1 MGKQHVTC
9 AALGALVAGLMA
21 AFPATAQDKVPY
33 PVDTV
38 TLVTH
43 SSPGGGTDVYL
54 REMTKHLSEHIDAN
68 FVVENV
74 RGGSGAK
81 AMAHLANGPKDGSV
95 LYGTTPTFII
105 TSLLSKPEN
114 TYEDLQPVVNNFLD
128 PQIVYVRKESPFQN
142 LEDVVEAAKANPGS
156 VKYGVTTPGS
166 LDRQV
171 MEKFKAETGAE
182 GPVITHDGGGDLL
195 ISVLNG
201 TVDMGIGEVQELR
214 AQLEAGEVR
223 IITTYT
229 KERLAE
235 FPDVPTA
242 QEQGYDL
249 VINKFRGLA
258 GPDGMSE
265 EAIAAWEEAIP
276 RVLEDPEFKEWYSAS
291 ALVPAFM
298 PHEEYEQFINQFA
311 QEQQEFFVAYN
322 ITEE

>member
-1 MGKQHVTC
+1 MAYRIPQSIFAGLL
-9 AALGALVAGLMA
+9 AGLVAAVPA
-21 AFPATAQDKVPY
+21 AAQDKVDY
-33 PVDTV
+33 PADTV

-54 REMTKHLSEHIDAN
+54 REMIKHLSEYIDAD

-95 LYGTTPTFII
+95 LYGTTPTFIN
-105 TSLLSKPEN
+105 TSLLSNPQY
-114 TYEDLQPVVNNFLD
+114 TYEDLQPIVNNFLD
-128 PQIVYVRKESPFQN
+128 PQVVYVRAESPYET
-142 LEDVVEAAKANPGS
+142 LSDVVEAAKANPGD

-171 MEKFKAETGAE
+171 MEKFKAITGAE

-195 ISVLNG
+195 INVLNG

-214 AQLEAGEVR
+214 SQLEAGQVR
-223 IITTYT
+223 LITTYT
-229 KERLAE
+229 KERLGE

-242 QEQGYDL
+242 QEQDIDL
-249 VINKFRGLA
+249 VVNKFRGIA
-258 GPDGMSE
+258 GPQGVSE

-311 QEQQEFFVAYN
+311 EDQKEFFVKYN
-322 ITEE
+322 ITED

>member
-1 MGKQHVTC
+1 MAYRIPQSIFGGLL
-9 AALGALVAGLMA
+9 AGLVAAVPA
-21 AFPATAQDKVPY
+21 AAQDKVDY
-33 PVDTV
+33 PADTV

-54 REMTKHLSEHIDAN
+54 REMIKHLSEYIDAD

-95 LYGTTPTFII
+95 LYGTTPTFIN
-105 TSLLSKPEN
+105 TSLLSNPQY
-114 TYEDLQPVVNNFLD
+114 TYEDLQPIVNNFLD
-128 PQIVYVRKESPFQN
+128 PQVVYVRAESPYET
-142 LEDVVEAAKANPGS
+142 LSDVVEAAKANPGD

-171 MEKFKAETGAE
+171 MEKFKAITGAE

-195 ISVLNG
+195 INVLNG

-214 AQLEAGEVR
+214 SQLEAGQVR
-223 IITTYT
+223 LITTYT
-229 KERLAE
+229 KERLGE

-242 QEQGYDL
+242 QEQGIDL
-249 VINKFRGLA
+249 VVNKFRGIA
-258 GPDGMSE
+258 GPQGVSE

-298 PHEEYEQFINQFA
+298 PHEEYEQFINEFA
-311 QEQQEFFVAYN
+311 EEQKEFFVKYN
-322 ITEE
+322 ITED